1 MSSSFSEGTPP
12 RRVPWVKLTPD
23 GDVLAADEGFLALL
37 GFESQDELR
46 EWVPRIHDLFAQHAD
61 RARLDGPLAE
71 RLPTEEV
78 RWIRK
83 DGTSVWVRVRVSEGD
98 IGSPHPLVVE
108 VEDITGRRHLEEQLR
123 HAQKLE
129 SLGQLAG
136 GMAADLNNMFTAI
149 LAHTE
154 LLENALEQGDPDRA
168 QNDLA
173 EVRKNATTG
182 SRMIKHLLS
191 YSRGDRLRLRKV
203 ALEEAVRDSLRLVR
217 PILPENVEIHSVA
230 TPVDPVLADPG
241 AVEQMILSVTTH
253 ALDYMPDGG
262 TLEIE
267 VGRGGFD
274 HQHLLMTGWGDPGDY
289 GVVTI
294 RDDGDG
300 IPPQVVSRLFQP
312 FQAPTRDEADP
323 GLSLS
328 VVYGLMKQHRGF
340 IEVESDPGTGTAV
353 RLYFR
358 LSGVRAQTL
367 ADAEATRK
375 DKAESILFVEDDESL
390 RRVAGRVLRAEG
402 YRVLEADHGLAALQ
416 LIEQE
421 GAPNLLITDLVM
433 PSMTGLELVRRLE
446 EQGGPRPR
454 ILLTSGYSPDFL
466 EGPDAGPLK
475 YPFLEKPWTLET
487 LLSEVRAVLR
497 GSGQSAEQE
506 E

>member
-1 MSSSFSEGTPP
+1 MSDAFREGSD
-12 RRVPWVKLTPD
+12 RGAVSWVKLTP
-23 GDVLAADEGFLALL
+23 GGQILRANEEFLSLL

-46 EWVPRIHDLFAQHAD
+46 EWVPKIHDLFAQHGD
-61 RARLDGPLAE
+61 RAHLEEPLE
-71 RLPTEEV
+71 RTLPAREV

-83 DGTSVWVRVRVSEGD
+83 DGTSVWVRIRVSGAQERE
-98 IGSPHPLVVE
+98 PLVAE
-108 VEDITGRRHLEEQLR
+108 VEDVTGRRHLEEQLR

-149 LAHTE
+149 LAHVE
-154 LLENALEQGDPDRA
+154 LLDTALEAGDPDRA
-168 QNDLA
+168 RSDLE

-203 ALEEAVRDSLRLVR
+203 SLEDAVRDSLRLVR
-217 PILPENVEIHSVA
+217 PILPDQVELQTVS
-230 TPVDPVLADPG
+230 TPVEPVLADPA

-253 ALDYMPDGG
+253 ALDYMPKGG
-262 TLEIE
+262 TLEIQ

-274 HQHLLMTGWGDPGDY
+274 NQHLLQTGWGDPGDY

-294 RDDGDG
+294 ADDGQG
-300 IPPQVVSRLFQP
+300 IPHRIVSRLFQP
-312 FQAPTRDEADP
+312 FQAPTRDETDP

-340 IEVESDPGTGTAV
+340 IEVQSDPGAGTIV

-358 LSGVRAQTL
+358 LASARADTL

-375 DKAESILFVEDDESL
+375 QAAATILFVEDDQSL
-390 RRVAGRVLRAEG
+390 RRVAGRVLRAQG

-416 LIEQE
+416 IIDQE
-421 GAPNLLITDLVM
+421 GVPDLLITDLVM

-446 EQGGPRPR
+446 EGDEPLPS

-466 EGPDAGPLK
+466 EGPKAGPLK

-487 LLSEVRAVLR
+487 LTTQVRSMLHD
-497 GSGQSAEQE
+497 GS
-506 E
+506 